1 MRPIR
6 YAIIGAGHIYWTLHR
21 KNLETMPDCRCAVV
35 CDPSPESRKRAKE
48 ELGAVAFATT
58 AEWLDAGDPV
68 DAILNFSPP
77 FARRAAIEVASR
89 LQVPV
94 FTEKPPATSG
104 AEGRHIRRLLEQT
117 PIPVSV
123 GFMFRYMPAVDRMR
137 ELLDGQRIIHVNSE
151 YFCPALTKWKLAD
164 WFRLKEKSGGPVI
177 DQAIHLFD
185 LVRYLAGE
193 ITEVMAFE
201 TNVVRPKDDT
211 CTIEDSSSTILR
223 FENGATGAHLQS
235 WVHDQ
240 EEGLVTVRTERD
252 RLTLDTAG
260 NLTGRVD
267 GKSVSFAAPAA
278 LAEKNFHHLEMESF
292 MAAVR
297 SGDFSGIRSPYADA
311 LRSLQVSEAVNRS
324 MATNQTVN
332 VEHS

>member
-1 MRPIR
+1 MKPIQ
-6 YAIIGAGHIYWTLHR
+6 YAIIGAGNFFWGRHH
-21 KNLETMPDCRCAVV
+21 KNLQKIPDCRCVVV
-35 CDPSPESRKRAKE
+35 CDPSPESRRRAEE
-48 ELGAVAFATT
+48 ELGAKAFATT
-58 AEWLDAGDPV
+58 GEWLEAGDSV

-77 FARRAAIEVASR
+77 FARKEAIEVASR

-94 FTEKPPATSG
+94 FTEKPPATSS
-104 AEGRHIRRLLEQT
+104 AEGREILEFLEKAT
-117 PIPVSV
+117 VPVCV
-123 GFMFRYMPAVDRMR
+123 GFMFRYMPAVDRVR
-137 ELLDGQRIIHVNSE
+137 ELLDGQRVIHVNSE

-201 TNVVRPKDDT
+201 TNVVRPKDDA

-223 FENGATGAHLQS
+223 FESGATGAHLQS
-235 WVHDQ
+235 WVHDV

-252 RLTLDTAG
+252 RLTLDTTG

-267 GKSVSFAAPAA
+267 GKPVSFEAPAA
-278 LAEKNFHHLEMESF
+278 LAEKNFHHLEMETF
-292 MAAVR
+292 MEAVR
-297 SGDFSGIRSPYADA
+297 TGDFSRIRSPYADA

-332 VEHS
+332 VELS